1 MKKSSVFSLRSSVHL
16 LLFCLLAL
24 PVALFAADAASLS
37 PDQLP
42 SAIVAFMA
50 KYGGILAGVM
60 YLTRWIVRF
69 TPSDQDNKWW
79 NLINF
84 VIGAIGAHSGDADR
98 GLNPNAAPSTLNP
111 PPSTNFT
118 SGTSPNLL
126 PLLLLLGGL
135 SVLAVA
141 SPSFA
146 ADGAGGTA
154 PSNATVTAA
163 VPANVTSPSWLTAL
177 ANAALEYC
185 TTNHNFVPTSG
196 PGGTVNNLRQAKV
209 SAVVAESLTVWELRS
224 PQSAVP
230 SPQTQDSGLRTQ
242 DYALKLDAAHATCI
256 GDGKTH
262 EGLGL
267 DLRFIGQLP
276 PSWKLHLPVLGK
288 LGTFHTLAG
297 IAPDL
302 DQAIKGRF
310 DERSTVCWFGF
321 GLGGE

>member
-98 GLNPNAAPSTLNP
+98 GLNPAVSPAAAGSAV
-111 PPSTNFT
+111 SQNFT
-118 SGTSPNLL
+118 SGTSPNML
-126 PLLLLLGGL
+126 PLILFGVL
-135 SVLAVA
+135 SSMFCCSA
-141 SPSFA
+141 FA
-146 ADGAGGTA
+146 ADSGTGVPPVAINHQTGGT
-154 PSNATVTAA
+154 PVLLAA

-209 SAVVAESLTVWELRS
+209 SAVVAESLTIWDTGGS
-224 PQSAVP
+224 NA
-230 SPQTQDSGLRTQ
+230 TW
-242 DYALKLDAAHATCI
+242 KLDAAHATCI

>member
-111 PPSTNFT
+111 PPSDQLFLLFT
-118 SGTSPNLL
+118 KW
-126 PLLLLLGGL
+126 
-135 SVLAVA
+135 SVPEWRFYL
-141 SPSFA
+141 FIC
-146 ADGAGGTA
+146 
-154 PSNATVTAA
+154 
-163 VPANVTSPSWLTAL
+163 
-177 ANAALEYC
+177 Y
-185 TTNHNFVPTSG
+185 PT
-196 PGGTVNNLRQAKV
+196 
-209 SAVVAESLTVWELRS
+209 
-224 PQSAVP
+224 
-230 SPQTQDSGLRTQ
+230 
-242 DYALKLDAAHATCI
+242 
-256 GDGKTH
+256 
-262 EGLGL
+262 
-267 DLRFIGQLP
+267 
-276 PSWKLHLPVLGK
+276 
-288 LGTFHTLAG
+288 
-297 IAPDL
+297 
-302 DQAIKGRF
+302 
-310 DERSTVCWFGF
+310 
-321 GLGGE
+321 